1 MTPVLVEVL
10 NAIYAA
16 AIPAADRRRLS
27 SQAVGH
33 AMRAEACPSA
43 SPCSSPTELLEEAL
57 HAVAK
62 VGNMPHKPTITAA
75 KTWLR
80 SVNGGT
86 PVASRIGR
94 LSKGRNVQAHPDITI
109 IRDIESLAA
118 DSTTEGDSSDTL
130 SDTRDGPDSDADNLP
145 SSKAYTTQSSP
156 VEATRPKPAM
166 RAVDPVTDYA
176 SKCLILEAAGGDG
189 DGDRTDK
196 LGTRVY
202 DIADMRS
209 DYKPYKMI

>member
-145 SSKAYTTQSSP
+145 SSS
-156 VEATRPKPAM
+156 
-166 RAVDPVTDYA
+166 AVDPVTDYA

-202 DIADMRS
+202 EIADMHS